1 MLLGFIFEQTKERE
15 TERRLIFGLIFKI
28 NPKFS
33 KIWKVNFQNSFYIYI
48 YICLKEPVS
57 FNEIN

>member
-1 MLLGFIFEQTKERE
+1 MLFGFRFEQTKERE
-15 TERRLIFGLIFKI
+15 TERGLIFG
-28 NPKFS
+28 
-33 KIWKVNFQNSFYIYI
+33 FQNSFYIYIYIYI